1 MEKLCVVIR
10 EGISGRNIVT
20 VLSSTLVCTFG
31 CHSAQTLSMCSC
43 VCICHQLL
51 NCVLSH
57 LCWHGGGG
65 VFCWQDCF
73 LSLTV
78 VKGLR
83 GPLRREEAR
92 RQGVQCRAV
101 QGPEREAVQGQEE
114 SSLISASAAS
124 LPPTPNPHPC
134 LPCLCSSLL
143 LSAGD

>member
-1 MEKLCVVIR
+1 MRSHTGGNLRKEHCNCSIFHSRVYIWVPFCPNFVHVFVRVYLSPTPELCP
-10 EGISGRNIVT
+10 
-20 VLSSTLVCTFG
+20 LSS
-31 CHSAQTLSMCSC
+31 
-43 VCICHQLL
+43 
-51 NCVLSH
+51 VLA
-57 LCWHGGGG
+57 WGGG